1 MVTRNSHAQSMK
13 LIPDFYKRRLS
24 AITSFAWLRK
34 TKQVMAFSFV
44 DELEL
49 KDYAMFLSKVFFLVA
64 LIFSWIR
71 NNYILFIY

>member
-1 MVTRNSHAQSMK
+1 
-13 LIPDFYKRRLS
+13 
-24 AITSFAWLRK
+24 
-34 TKQVMAFSFV
+34 MAFSFV

-71 NNYILFIY
+71 NNYILFIYWNTAAYCLVMFFPFFQLRRRAMQLSYD